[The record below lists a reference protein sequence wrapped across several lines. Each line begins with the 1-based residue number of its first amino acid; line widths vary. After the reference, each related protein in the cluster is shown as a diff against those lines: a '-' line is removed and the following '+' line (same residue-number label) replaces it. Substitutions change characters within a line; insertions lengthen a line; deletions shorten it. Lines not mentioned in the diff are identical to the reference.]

1 MRRPLRG
8 SINMSYSQIL
18 RTIGAY
24 IDNAVLSEVRIVETD
39 EGLILQGLVM
49 QGERAG
55 QRDTYQLTTEDVENL
70 VHDAFAQR
78 GKIVEA

>member
-1 MRRPLRG
+1 MKRPSLG
-8 SINMSYSQIL
+8 NINMSYSQIL

-24 IDNAVLSEVRIVETD
+24 VDNVGLSEVRIIETD

-55 QRDTYQLTTEDVENL
+55 QRDTYQLTTADIENL
-70 VHDAFAQR
+70 VQDAFAAR
-78 GKIVEA
+78 GKRI